1 MSDVQFSLCTN
12 EMKLFSVK
20 TTVYSMVC
28 FYWTKRCR
36 SYLGNPLLP
45 HSFHH
50 CKGVISR
57 HVTPATEMEPQ
68 GPVGREER
76 PTNQLIGSIRYV
88 WQNCQDVAFNV
99 LHCWFPQCK
108 WVWPMLSYLSVLLDH
123 LIWPRT
129 EEEIKVQY
137 TTNGPICDGWV
148 GL

>member
-1 MSDVQFSLCTN
+1 MNILYVMRSYHIACIILHVPILCIEWHANSNMSDVQFSLFTN

-20 TTVYSMVC
+20 TTVYSMVF
-28 FYWTKRCR
+28 FYWTKRCK

-68 GPVGREER
+68 GPVGGKVR

-88 WQNCQDVAFNV
+88 
-99 LHCWFPQCK
+99 
-108 WVWPMLSYLSVLLDH
+108 
-123 LIWPRT
+123 
-129 EEEIKVQY
+129 
-137 TTNGPICDGWV
+137 
-148 GL
+148 